1 MTAGL
6 LLAAG
11 ESTRMGQSKPLLDW
25 GGEVL
30 VVYQVR
36 QLLDAGLGRV
46 VGVLGD
52 RAEAVT
58 AALAPL
64 ASPRLQ
70 TVTNEAYAQG
80 KVGSVLR
87 GLEALTVGDGPFL
100 VLSVDQPRPA
110 SLLRSVLDAH
120 NAGGALITVPRYQG
134 RGGHPTIF
142 SGALYDEMLAIEEA
156 TLGLRAVVQRHRTE
170 VQYVELSDPLVT
182 LDINDETAYAAAL
195 ARTLRPDA
203 S

>member
-1 MTAGL
+1 MSAGL

-25 GGEVL
+25 GGEPL

-36 QLLDAGLGRV
+36 QLLEAGLERV
-46 VGVLGD
+46 VVVIGD
-52 RAEAVT
+52 RAEAVA

-64 ASPRLQ
+64 TTPRLR
-70 TVTNEAYAQG
+70 TVTNETYAQG

-87 GLEALTVGDGPFL
+87 GLEALTASDGPFL

-120 NAGGALITVPRYQG
+120 NAGGALITVPRYRG

-142 SGALYDEMLAIEEA
+142 SSTLCEELLAIEEA
-156 TLGLRAVVQRHRTE
+156 TLGLRDVVRRHQGQ
-170 VQYVELSDPLVT
+170 VHYVDLDDPTIT
-182 LDINDETAYAAAL
+182 LDLNDEASYAAAIAAL
-195 ARTLRPDA
+195 SRT
-203 S
+203 

>member
-1 MTAGL
+1 MAG
-6 LLAAG
+6 
-11 ESTRMGQSKPLLDW
+11 
-25 GGEVL
+25 
-30 VVYQVR
+30 
-36 QLLDAGLGRV
+36 
-46 VGVLGD
+46 
-52 RAEAVT
+52 
-58 AALAPL
+58 
-64 ASPRLQ
+64 PRLR

-120 NAGGALITVPRYQG
+120 NAGGALISVPRYQG

-156 TLGLRAVVQRHRTE
+156 TLGLRAVVQRHRGE
-170 VQYVELSDPLVT
+170 VLHVDMEEPAVT
-182 LDINDETAYAAAL
+182 LDINDRTSYAAAL
-195 ARTLRPDA
+195 SRTLRLDV

>member
-1 MTAGL
+1 MSAGL

-25 GGEVL
+25 GGEPL

-120 NAGGALITVPRYQG
+120 NAGGALITVPRYRG

-170 VQYVELSDPLVT
+170 VHYVELSDPLVT

>member
-1 MTAGL
+1 MSAGI

-25 GGEVL
+25 GGEPL

-36 QLLDAGLGRV
+36 QLLEAGLERV
-46 VGVLGD
+46 VVVVGD
-52 RAEAVT
+52 RAEAVA
-58 AALAPL
+58 AALGSIAG
-64 ASPRLQ
+64 PRLR
-70 TVTNEAYAQG
+70 TVTNEAYRQG

-87 GLEALTVGDGPFL
+87 GLEALTASDGPFL

-110 SLLRSVLDAH
+110 SLLRSVLGAH
-120 NAGGALITVPRYQG
+120 NAGGALITVPRYRG

-142 SGALYDEMLAIEEA
+142 SGALYDEMLAIEEE
-156 TLGLRAVVQRHRTE
+156 TLGLREVVRRHQDE
-170 VQYVELSDPLVT
+170 VLHLDVEDPAVT
-182 LDINDETAYAAAL
+182 LDINDETAYLAAA
-195 ARTLRPDA
+195 ARTLEPDV

>member
-25 GGEVL
+25 GGEPL

-36 QLLDAGLGRV
+36 QLLDAGLERV
-46 VGVLGD
+46 VVVLGD
-52 RAEAVT
+52 KAESVA
-58 AALAPL
+58 AALARM

-70 TVTNEAYAQG
+70 TVTNEDYAQG

-87 GLEALTVGDGPFL
+87 GLEALTAGDGPFL

-120 NAGGALITVPRYQG
+120 NAGGALITAPRYQG

-156 TLGLRAVVQRHRTE
+156 TLGLRAVVQRHRGE
-170 VQYVELSDPLVT
+170 VLHLDLEERAVT

-195 ARTLRPDA
+195 ARTLRLDV